1 MAAPRENWSNRS
13 GFILAAVGS
22 AIGLGNIWRF
32 PYVAYENGGGAF
44 LVPYLIALVT
54 AGLPL
59 LFLDYIVG
67 QKYRGGAP
75 IAYKRMIKSAES
87 IGWWQVLVCSVIAIY
102 YASVLSWA
110 GNFMIFSFGQQWGD
124 DTEAFFFNTYLQNAD
139 SLEFVFVPKL
149 FIGLVIVWA
158 LALTILYGGV
168 KKGVEFANRIFIP
181 LLLIM
186 FFGLVFQSLRLPG
199 AIDGLNAFFT
209 PNWGA
214 MLDPKV
220 WLAAYGHIFF
230 SLSIGFGIMLTFAS
244 YLKPNANLTASGLVV
259 GLANSSFEILAGIGV
274 FAALGFMAQATGV
287 PISEVVGSGIGLAF
301 IAFPKLISSLGSS
314 GDIVGF
320 LFFGSLVIA
329 GITSII
335 SILEVPIA
343 AFKDKFGWSRNK
355 AVTIIGGSCAL
366 ISIALFSTENAITF
380 VDIIDNFANNIGI
393 VVGALL
399 SIVWITWLNRS
410 VLPGLVHHVNR
421 ISSIK
426 LGSTWIFMLT
436 IVTPISL
443 LIALVLTLKSL
454 LTEGYGDY
462 PLMTQMIFGWGIVV
476 IFALGAFLLTS
487 LKGKNEEI

>member
-1 MAAPRENWSNRS
+1 MAAPRENWSSRS

-44 LVPYLIALVT
+44 LIPYLIALVT

-75 IAYKRMIKSAES
+75 IAYKRMVKSAES
-87 IGWWQVLVCSVIAIY
+87 IGWWQVLVCSVVAIY

-110 GNFMIFSFGQQWGD
+110 GNFMIFSLGQQWGD

-139 SLEFVFVPKL
+139 NLEFVFVPKL
-149 FIGLVIVWA
+149 FIGLVVVWA
-158 LALTILYGGV
+158 LALTILYGGI

-186 FFGLVFQSLRLPG
+186 FLGLVFQSLRLPG
-199 AIDGLNAFFT
+199 AVDGLNAFFT

-214 MLDPKV
+214 MTDPKV

-355 AVTIIGGSCAL
+355 AVTIIGGTCAV
-366 ISIALFSTENAITF
+366 ISIALFSTKNAITF

-410 VLPGLVHHVNR
+410 VLPELISHVNR

-426 LGSTWIFMLT
+426 LGKTWVFMLT

-443 LIALVLTLKSL
+443 LVALVLTLKSL

-462 PLMTQMIFGWGIVV
+462 PMMTQLIFGWGIVV
-476 IFALGAFLLTS
+476 IFALGALLLS
-487 LKGKNEEI
+487 ALKGKNEEI